1 MPLEQMN
8 DLVMLIAD
16 EEADS
21 IKNTLAMMRRTVS
34 PERKAAM
41 RVINSEYGIAHNDI
55 APNYQP
61 SIAQALYTATILF
74 ECIEQDVPVGS
85 KHSLTGGVIGNA
97 PHFLKTP
104 TAYMFK
110 LFSKH
115 FGTIR
120 IASSVENNPT
130 WTAVSDNKR
139 KLHNNGV
146 LEKLKV
152 NATKDEAGNVYI
164 MVVNRHRTDAVN
176 VTLDLSNYTL
186 TDKNAGVLTLN
197 GDSYVAYNSVEK
209 PDNVIITET
218 KLTVNNTFDYTFPA
232 HSITTI
238 KLKGKVK

>member
-1 MPLEQMN
+1 
-8 DLVMLIAD
+8 
-16 EEADS
+16 
-21 IKNTLAMMRRTVS
+21 
-34 PERKAAM
+34 
-41 RVINSEYGIAHNDI
+41 
-55 APNYQP
+55 
-61 SIAQALYTATILF
+61 
-74 ECIEQDVPVGS
+74 
-85 KHSLTGGVIGNA
+85 
-97 PHFLKTP
+97 
-104 TAYMFK
+104 
-110 LFSKH
+110 
-115 FGTIR
+115 
-120 IASSVENNPT
+120 
-130 WTAVSDNKR
+130 VSDNKR

-186 TDKNAGVLTLN
+186 TDKNAGVLNLN